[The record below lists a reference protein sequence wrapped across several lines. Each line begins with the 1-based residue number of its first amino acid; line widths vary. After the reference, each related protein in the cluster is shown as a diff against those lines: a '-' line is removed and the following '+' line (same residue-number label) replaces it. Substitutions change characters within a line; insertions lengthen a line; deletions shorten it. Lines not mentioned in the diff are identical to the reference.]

1 MTEQNQVPQEE
12 PTEFELDSNG
22 YITLPVWV
30 CVDADG
36 AYETGTDIDQAGERH
51 DENIGGHSQL
61 RMVRVNVRLRVPQ
74 PVETSVHVSDE
85 AGTTVEIKA
94 E

>member
-30 CVDADG
+30 CVDVDG
-36 AYETGTDIDQAGERH
+36 AYETGTDFDQAAERH
-51 DENIGGHSQL
+51 DENIGGSVK

-74 PVETSVHVSDE
+74 TVETSVHVPDE
-85 AGTTVEIKA
+85 AGTAVEVKA